1 MPKGGVDRAGALLAR
16 RSRVDNG
23 LLASNGSCYTAGDIQ
38 AALYLEVALF
48 VRSTDRNGADGNFLS
63 PQNKNVQRGKL
74 KKKKSSG
81 KSVPRRFHPAAHTVY
96 SFKCFFYYEYGVIKV
111 N

>member
-1 MPKGGVDRAGALLAR
+1 MDRAGALLAR

-38 AALYLEVALF
+38 AALYLEAALS

-63 PQNKNVQRGKL
+63 PQNENVQRGKF
-74 KKKKSSG
+74 KKRKKNSG
-81 KSVPRRFHPAAHTVY
+81 KSGPG
-96 SFKCFFYYEYGVIKV
+96 GVILLPIQSV
-111 N
+111 HSNVCLL

>member
-1 MPKGGVDRAGALLAR
+1 MDGAGALLAR

-38 AALYLEVALF
+38 AALYLEAALS
-48 VRSTDRNGADGNFLS
+48 VRSTDRNGADGDFLS

-74 KKKKSSG
+74 KKKIIIKSSG
-81 KSVPRRFHPAAHTVY
+81 KSGPCRCHPAVHTVY
-96 SFKCFFYYEYGVIKV
+96 SFKCLFIMNME
-111 N
+111 